1 MENKYIVRF
10 GGKAYLYT
18 LPVVLILFGL
28 TFLFLYIDFV
38 LFLGVFFFDC
48 LVLFILVYYF
58 YSFRLTVRGSLVDVH
73 FPFQKGVFTF
83 DISGMTFIKSKLSN
97 TATVKT
103 EQGEF
108 RVYFYMTNV
117 KRFLSEIHKDE

>member
-38 LFLGVFFFDC
+38 LFLGVFFIDC